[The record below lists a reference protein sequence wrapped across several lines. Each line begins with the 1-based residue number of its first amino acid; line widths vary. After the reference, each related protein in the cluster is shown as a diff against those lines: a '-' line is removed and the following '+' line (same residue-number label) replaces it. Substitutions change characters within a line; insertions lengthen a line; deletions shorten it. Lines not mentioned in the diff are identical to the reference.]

1 MEQFDNTINNFVLSG
16 SFTVW
21 IDCEY
26 CTLKNKCIVFYC
38 SLFISMYCY
47 CILHHVL
54 HQRALSPI
62 TSHTEPNFQS
72 IKTIIQQGT
81 RKRITNYNLIGGA
94 YELCYLF
101 NGNWN
106 ILSNGTQITIFHLI
120 GPKPMDS

>member
-1 MEQFDNTINNFVLSG
+1 MRILHSLR
-16 SFTVW
+16 
-21 IDCEY
+21 IY
-26 CTLKNKCIVFYC
+26 TLKNIICSFYC
-38 SLFISMYCY
+38 SHQHNRALRIIAY
-47 CILHHVL
+47 HVL

-106 ILSNGTQITIFHLI
+106 ILANGTHIQYSI
-120 GPKPMDS
+120 